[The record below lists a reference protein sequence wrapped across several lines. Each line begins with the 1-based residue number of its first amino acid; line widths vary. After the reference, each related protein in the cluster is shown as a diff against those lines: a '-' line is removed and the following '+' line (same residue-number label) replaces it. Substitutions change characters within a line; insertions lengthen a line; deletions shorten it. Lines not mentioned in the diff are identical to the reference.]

1 MNTGPPHVW
10 REHWF
15 EHDRLLHLGGASGH
29 VAVYF
34 DPDMNDDA
42 ARWLL
47 PYLDD
52 A

>member
-1 MNTGPPHVW
+1 MSSGPPQTW

-15 EHDRLLHLGGASGH
+15 EHDQVLHLAGATSH

-34 DPDMNDDA
+34 DPDVDDDA

>member
-1 MNTGPPHVW
+1 MSSGPPQTW

-15 EHDRLLHLGGASGH
+15 EHDQLLHLAGTTSH

-34 DPDMNDDA
+34 DPDVDDDA